1 MGKQMEKRRKL
12 GLYKAFI
19 GLCRPL
25 TLNPELPASGL
36 FEIPY
41 TTSQRGISNTNN
53 VENHS
58 SRLLH
63 YLTSGLRA

>member
-41 TTSQRGISNTNN
+41 TTSQ
-53 VENHS
+53 
-58 SRLLH
+58 
-63 YLTSGLRA
+63 